1 VEKYVK
7 TTGQPIIPMDL
18 STQEGKRMR
27 LWLNR
32 QKKADIQG
40 KLNTYQKK
48 KLYAIGCLEPDDRSY
63 SQYRDSKQNWINSK

>member
-1 VEKYVK
+1 
-7 TTGQPIIPMDL
+7 
-18 STQEGKRMR
+18 MR